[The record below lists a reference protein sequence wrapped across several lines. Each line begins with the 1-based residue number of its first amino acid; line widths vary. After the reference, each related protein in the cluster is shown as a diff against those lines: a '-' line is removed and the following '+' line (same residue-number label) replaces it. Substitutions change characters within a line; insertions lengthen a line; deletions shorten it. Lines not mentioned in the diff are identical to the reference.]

1 MDCGFTGCFFLVLAT
16 NLVDRSN
23 FNRIKNSVISIYED
37 RLVAKGIIFDMNALV
52 NQKQVALLKGDTI
65 FFL

>member
-37 RLVAKGIIFDMNALV
+37 RLVAKGIIFDMN
-52 NQKQVALLKGDTI
+52 DTI